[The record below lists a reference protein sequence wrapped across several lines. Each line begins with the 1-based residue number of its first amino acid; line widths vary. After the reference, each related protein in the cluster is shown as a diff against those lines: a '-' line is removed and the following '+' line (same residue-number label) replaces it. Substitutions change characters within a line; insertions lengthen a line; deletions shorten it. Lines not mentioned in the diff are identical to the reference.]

1 MQGDEESVNYNFHP
15 YDIPIGEL
23 LDSEGEGETFEE
35 KPRLG
40 LVPDELDGPQEMV
53 DLEAECSKVARRGP
67 KRKVNM
73 TRKKMKL
80 NIPGKRVVEPLK
92 RRSKR
97 KKKEEGEGEKLV
109 EAKDSEEQ
117 KSEENFG
124 ENVGG
129 EAENVF
135 EEVQSGAERG
145 DRVSECQ
152 VRKRSLSW

>member
-1 MQGDEESVNYNFHP
+1 MQEDEESVNYNFHP

-40 LVPDELDGPQEMV
+40 LVPDELDGPQEVV

-67 KRKVNM
+67 KRKVNL

-80 NIPGKRVVEPLK
+80 NIPGKR
-92 RRSKR
+92 RSKR
-97 KKKEEGEGEKLV
+97 KKKEAEEGERLD
-109 EAKDSEEQ
+109 EAKDSTEQ
-117 KSEENFG
+117 KSEECFG
-124 ENVGG
+124 ENVAG
-129 EAENVF
+129 EPENVF

-145 DRVSECQ
+145 NRVSECQ

>member
-1 MQGDEESVNYNFHP
+1 MQEDEESVNYNFHP

-40 LVPDELDGPQEMV
+40 LVPDELDGPQEVV

-92 RRSKR
+92 RRSMR
-97 KKKEEGEGEKLV
+97 KKKEEGEKLV

-145 DRVSECQ
+145 NRVSECQ

>member
-1 MQGDEESVNYNFHP
+1 MQEDEESVNYNFHP

-23 LDSEGEGETFEE
+23 LDSEGETFEE

-40 LVPDELDGPQEMV
+40 LIPDELDGPQEMV
-53 DLEAECSKVARRGP
+53 DLEAECSKVARKGP

-73 TRKKMKL
+73 TRKKIKL
-80 NIPGKRVVEPLK
+80 NIPKKGVAEPLE

-97 KKKEEGEGEKLV
+97 KKKKEEEERLV
-109 EAKDSEEQ
+109 EAKDSKEQ
-117 KSEENFG
+117 KSEECFG

-135 EEVQSGAERG
+135 EEDQSGAERG
-145 DRVSECQ
+145 NRVSECQ
-152 VRKRSLSW
+152 VRKKSLSW

>member
-1 MQGDEESVNYNFHP
+1 MQDEESVNYNFHP

-67 KRKVNM
+67 KRKVNL

-80 NIPGKRVVEPLK
+80 NIPGKR
-92 RRSKR
+92 RSKR
-97 KKKEEGEGEKLV
+97 KKKEAEEGERLD
-109 EAKDSEEQ
+109 EAKDSTEQ
-117 KSEENFG
+117 KSEECFG
-124 ENVGG
+124 ENVAG
-129 EAENVF
+129 EPENVF

-145 DRVSECQ
+145 NRVSECQ
-152 VRKRSLSW
+152 VRKSSLSW

>member
-1 MQGDEESVNYNFHP
+1 MQEDEESVNYNFHP

-23 LDSEGEGETFEE
+23 LDSEGETFEE

-40 LVPDELDGPQEMV
+40 LIPDELDGPQEMV
-53 DLEAECSKVARRGP
+53 DLEAECSKVARKGP

-80 NIPGKRVVEPLK
+80 NIPKKGVAEPLE

-97 KKKEEGEGEKLV
+97 KKKKEEEERLV
-109 EAKDSEEQ
+109 EAKDSKEQ
-117 KSEENFG
+117 KSEECFG

-129 EAENVF
+129 EAENDF
-135 EEVQSGAERG
+135 EEVQSGTERG
-145 DRVSECQ
+145 NRVTECQ
-152 VRKRSLSW
+152 VRKRSLS

>member
-1 MQGDEESVNYNFHP
+1 MQEDEESVNYNFHP

-23 LDSEGEGETFEE
+23 LDSEGETFEE

-40 LVPDELDGPQEMV
+40 LVPDELDGPQELV

-80 NIPGKRVVEPLK
+80 NIPRERVTETFQ

-97 KKKEEGEGEKLV
+97 KKKEEEGERLV
-109 EAKDSEEQ
+109 EAKDSKEQ
-117 KSEENFG
+117 KSEECFG

-129 EAENVF
+129 EAENDF
-135 EEVQSGAERG
+135 EEVQSGTEKG
-145 DRVSECQ
+145 NRVTECQ
-152 VRKRSLSW
+152 VRKRSLS

>member
-1 MQGDEESVNYNFHP
+1 MQEDEESVNYNFHP

-23 LDSEGEGETFEE
+23 LDSEGEGDTFEE

-40 LVPDELDGPQEMV
+40 MVPDELDGPQEMV
-53 DLEAECSKVARRGP
+53 DLEAECSKVARKGP

-73 TRKKMKL
+73 TRKKIKL
-80 NIPGKRVVEPLK
+80 NIPEKRVAEPLE

-97 KKKEEGEGEKLV
+97 KKKEEEGERLV
-109 EAKDSEEQ
+109 EAKDSKEQ
-117 KSEENFG
+117 KSEECFG

-135 EEVQSGAERG
+135 KEDQSGAERG
-145 DRVSECQ
+145 NRVSECQ

>member
-1 MQGDEESVNYNFHP
+1 MQEDEESVNYNFHP

-23 LDSEGEGETFEE
+23 LDSEGETFEE

-53 DLEAECSKVARRGP
+53 DLEAECSKVARKGP

-80 NIPGKRVVEPLK
+80 NIPEKRVAEPLE

-97 KKKEEGEGEKLV
+97 KKKEEEKGERSV
-109 EAKDSEEQ
+109 EAKDSKEQNIEEF
-117 KSEENFG
+117 FG
-124 ENVGG
+124 ENGGG

-145 DRVSECQ
+145 NRVSECQ

>member
-1 MQGDEESVNYNFHP
+1 MQGDEESVNYNFHS

-67 KRKVNM
+67 KRKVNL

-80 NIPGKRVVEPLK
+80 NIPGK

-145 DRVSECQ
+145 NRVSECQ

>member
-1 MQGDEESVNYNFHP
+1 MQEDEESVNYNFHP

-23 LDSEGEGETFEE
+23 LDSEGETFEE

-40 LVPDELDGPQEMV
+40 LVPDEFDGPQEMV
-53 DLEAECSKVARRGP
+53 DLEAECSKVARKGP

-80 NIPGKRVVEPLK
+80 NIPKKGVAETLE

-97 KKKEEGEGEKLV
+97 KKKKEEEERLV
-109 EAKDSEEQ
+109 EAKDSKEQ
-117 KSEENFG
+117 KSEECFG

-135 EEVQSGAERG
+135 EEDQSGAERG

-152 VRKRSLSW
+152 VRKKSLSW

>member
-1 MQGDEESVNYNFHP
+1 MQEDEESVNYNFHP

-67 KRKVNM
+67 KRKVNL

-80 NIPGKRVVEPLK
+80 NIPGKR
-92 RRSKR
+92 RSKR
-97 KKKEEGEGEKLV
+97 KKKEAEEGERLD
-109 EAKDSEEQ
+109 EAKDSTEQ
-117 KSEENFG
+117 KSEECFG
-124 ENVGG
+124 ENVAG
-129 EAENVF
+129 EPENVF

-145 DRVSECQ
+145 NRVSECQ
-152 VRKRSLSW
+152 VRKSSLSW

>member
-1 MQGDEESVNYNFHP
+1 MGK
-15 YDIPIGEL
+15 L
-23 LDSEGEGETFEE
+23 LDSEGETYEE
-35 KPRLG
+35 KPTLG

-53 DLEAECSKVARRGP
+53 DLEAECSKVARKGP

-80 NIPGKRVVEPLK
+80 NIPGKRVTEPLE

-97 KKKEEGEGEKLV
+97 KKKDEEEGERMV
-109 EAKDSEEQ
+109 EAKDSKEQ
-117 KSEENFG
+117 KSEECFG

-135 EEVQSGAERG
+135 EEDQSGAERG
-145 DRVSECQ
+145 NRVSECQ
-152 VRKRSLSW
+152 VRKRSFSW